1 MIEKRIIFI
10 AIGMFVAGAVMGWG
24 SLATTQTK
32 TTVPS
37 ASLSESL
44 PLLNPSAVAGWD
56 KYFIINF
63 KPLKEKF
70 KEIQSEYP
78 EKTYIYFDYLNSASW
93 VGLNEK
99 ELFTAASTIKVPLA
113 MAIYKLVEEGKI
125 RLDEA
130 YTLDEL
136 DLDDHFGTLYKIG
149 AGRELT
155 VQTLIEIMLEQSDN
169 TAMQALISVAQ
180 KAGLENPFDDVYGA
194 MGWDATNFGEAPR
207 YEEINLKTLSTMF
220 LALYNAKYL
229 DPEHSQ
235 MILSYLTTSP
245 FNEKIVAGVPQGI
258 PIAHKMGVAGYNNTF
273 SDCGIIYIPKRP
285 YLLCVGASGL
295 SEARANAFI
304 SAISNAAYHYV
315 TTQ

>member
-1 MIEKRIIFI
+1 
-10 AIGMFVAGAVMGWG
+10 MGWG

-258 PIAHKMGVAGYNNTF
+258 PIAHKMGSLGGMSSMDEQMLRFQRRPSRKMLPLKWRWNYSRREKRKKVKYTQAG
-273 SDCGIIYIPKRP
+273 DIAC
-285 YLLCVGASGL
+285 LCVFNLFSLFAPRVIPPPFQG
-295 SEARANAFI
+295 
-304 SAISNAAYHYV
+304 
-315 TTQ
+315 